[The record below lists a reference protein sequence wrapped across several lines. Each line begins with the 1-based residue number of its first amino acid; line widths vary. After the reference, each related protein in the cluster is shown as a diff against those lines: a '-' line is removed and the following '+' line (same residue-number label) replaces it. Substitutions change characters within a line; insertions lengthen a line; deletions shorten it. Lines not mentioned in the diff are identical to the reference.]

1 MENPEPTVFQKTSHT
16 RDKKP
21 TILDLHQTRV
31 AERIDEQEVFEWL
44 KNLKDPEYPLS
55 LEELKVVYVEGINVD
70 LEKRLVSVEF
80 TPTVPHCSQ
89 ATLIGLMI
97 RCVLQWSLPSTWKT
111 RVYIKEGSHS
121 TEESINKQLAD
132 KERVAAALE
141 NPRVLAM
148 IVRGVLRIRSID
160 EVMRTSLQL
169 EGQSKASSLSGGASA
184 RFPSRP
190 CKVGSSGFSPF

>member
-1 MENPEPTVFQKTSHT
+1 MPSK
-16 RDKKP
+16 
-21 TILDLHQTRV
+21 
-31 AERIDEQEVFEWL
+31 EVFEWL

-55 LEELKVVYVEGINVD
+55 LEELKVVYIEGIDVD

-97 RCVLQWSLPSTWKT
+97 KCVLQWSLPSTWKT
-111 RVYIKEGSHS
+111 RVYIKEGTHS
-121 TEESINKQLAD
+121 TEDSINKQLAD

-148 IVRGVLRIRSID
+148 IVRGVLRVRSID
-160 EVMRTSLQL
+160 EVMSTSLQF
-169 EGQSKASSLSGGASA
+169 ETSETSASA
-184 RFPSRP
+184 LTGSVQAHFPSRP
-190 CKVGSSGFSPF
+190 SNVGSTNFNPF